1 MSAFSVDV
9 NRDTFQERVLEASR
23 TVPVLVDFWAE
34 WCAPCRALKPILE
47 RLADEHQGRF
57 LLAKIDTEQ
66 NSALATQ
73 YGVRGIPNVKAF
85 VGGRVVDE
93 FSGALPEPM
102 VREFLKRILPSEAD
116 ELRIQAME
124 AHRTGDA
131 EQALTLLDQAI
142 NKDPRSELAR
152 VAKAQVLLGLDRI
165 PEAKQ
170 ILSEVSPLARKD
182 EHVAR
187 LIARIE
193 FASAAQE
200 LPGNAELKRRVRT
213 NPGDLQARLDLAKA
227 LICES
232 DYQGA
237 LIQLLEIV

>member
-1 MSAFSVDV
+1 
-9 NRDTFQERVLEASR
+9 
-23 TVPVLVDFWAE
+23 
-34 WCAPCRALKPILE
+34 
-47 RLADEHQGRF
+47 
-57 LLAKIDTEQ
+57 
-66 NSALATQ
+66 
-73 YGVRGIPNVKAF
+73 
-85 VGGRVVDE
+85 
-93 FSGALPEPM
+93 
-102 VREFLKRILPSEAD
+102 
-116 ELRIQAME
+116 ME
-124 AHRTGDA
+124 ARRTGDA

-152 VAKAQVLLGLDRI
+152 VAKVQVLLGLDRI

-200 LPGNAELKRRVRT
+200 LAGNAELKRRVKT

-227 LICES
+227 LIYES
-232 DYQGA
+232 DSRA
-237 LIQLLEIV
+237 R

>member
-1 MSAFSVDV
+1 
-9 NRDTFQERVLEASR
+9 
-23 TVPVLVDFWAE
+23 
-34 WCAPCRALKPILE
+34 
-47 RLADEHQGRF
+47 
-57 LLAKIDTEQ
+57 
-66 NSALATQ
+66 
-73 YGVRGIPNVKAF
+73 
-85 VGGRVVDE
+85 
-93 FSGALPEPM
+93 
-102 VREFLKRILPSEAD
+102 
-116 ELRIQAME
+116 ME
-124 AHRTGDA
+124 ARRTGDA

-142 NKDPRSELAR
+142 NKDPRGELAR
-152 VAKAQVLLGLDRI
+152 VAKVQVLLGLDRI

-170 ILSEVSPLARKD
+170 IVSEVSPLARKD

-200 LPGNAELKRRVRT
+200 LAGNAELKRRVKT

-237 LIQLLEIV
+237 LIQLLEIVRANAISRTVPPARPCSRYSTCWAAGTRWWENIGGCSQAR